1 MSSEGKLPL
10 LKQIEAKLCKAKSEP
25 GEDSG
30 SAVVKVS
37 EISTPS
43 PSKKL
48 ATEYEKK
55 IKEMTG
61 DTRLVKD
68 FKMNMQFSPICDLRV
83 IVLSWF

>member
-1 MSSEGKLPL
+1 MMSSEGKLPL

-25 GEDSG
+25 GVESG
-30 SAVVKVS
+30 SAVVKAD
-37 EISTPS
+37 IPTPS

-55 IKEMTG
+55 IKGMTG

-68 FKMNMQFSPICDLRV
+68 FKTKLHLAPFV
-83 IVLSWF
+83 T